1 MIESKRPAVRF
12 QYHAE
17 TDMLSMVLVETPYQS
32 DGAEDTHDPDIVLH
46 YRADGRLAEIE
57 IEHASTKVDLGAMR
71 KSPVFEDS
79 RSDLDVRSI
88 REKLGLTQ
96 ADFADSLGV
105 SVGSVQNWERGKRT
119 PRGPARRLIELSR
132 DRPGVVLERFE
143 G

>member
-1 MIESKRPAVRF
+1 MIESKRPAIRF

-17 TDMLSMVLVETPYQS
+17 TDMLTMVLVDTPYQS
-32 DGAEDTHDPDIVLH
+32 DGAEDTNDPDIVLH
-46 YRADGRLAEIE
+46 YRDDGRLAEIE
-57 IEHASTKVDLGAMR
+57 IEHASTKVDLEAMR
-71 KSPVFEDS
+71 KSPIF
-79 RSDLDVRSI
+79 SDFQSELDVRSI

-105 SVGSVQNWERGKRT
+105 SVGAVRSWEKGKRA

-132 DRPGVVLERFE
+132 DRPGVVFERFE